1 MDMKKLLQIC
11 FIAMMAM
18 GTTMLFAAC
27 EKDDGHTHQDHGG
40 EGGMATLSFKK
51 ADISGATALALATR
65 NGNAKDASTISTL
78 YKMNAD
84 GSLESV
90 TYTIEVTNEDDSLI
104 ATVQRTIVLNIQKL
118 VSLGDKWL
126 WLSGCNYI
134 CPSLDDIENDTI
146 RGEIQHLLNNNNY
159 ARNYLVRKTDGALFE
174 WSEDQGCPTR
184 IWIELHGPDH
194 LRTNG
199 AVEPYGN
206 NLLTVSN
213 SHVML
218 HLNDQGDILHVT
230 TATPT
235 TVNTKNVLPSDGN
248 FVGARI
254 DYSNSGDADGEPYV
268 VLPDAAQVLPI
279 NVAPI
284 PSGYTLDQPLFND
297 GQQNPFM
304 VTVNGQLFLVRSLN
318 GGWDHPSMLQFLRVE
333 VSNGTAQATQV
344 AATWVDDEEGV
355 EDTEWTGWNPDQE
368 HPFRDRVYKTST
380 MQWIAKRTSTVYN
393 SKFFMY
399 TFNPAQGAVTYR
411 MLPDE
416 YPNDI
421 NHYYNNVGYGLP
433 QINGA
438 LPTHFWRCDLDA
450 AGAEQVPFVWNSAE
464 LQPWQSQMVTSTLEF
479 HTDAYSQTIIGSCR
493 LLDGRSLGFYG
504 DCEGANRGH
513 MHVLLDGQQTAGQVV
528 STMVRLN

>member
-1 MDMKKLLQIC
+1 MKKLLQFS
-11 FIAMMAM
+11 FIAIMAM
-18 GTTMLFAAC
+18 GTAMLFAAC

-51 ADISGATALALATR
+51 ADISGATALALATGR
-65 NGNAKDASTISTL
+65 SNTKDASTVSTL

-84 GSLESV
+84 GSIESV
-90 TYTIEVTNEDDSLI
+90 TYTIEVTNVNDSVV
-104 ATVQRTIVLNIQKL
+104 ATLQRTLTLDILKMVPI
-118 VSLGDKWL
+118 GDKWL
-126 WLSGCNYI
+126 WLYNCNI
-134 CPSLDDIENDTI
+134 VFPSLDDIENDTI
-146 RGEIQHLLNNNNY
+146 RDAVRNVFNNIDKTP
-159 ARNYLVRKTDGALFE
+159 RNYLVRTTDGALFE
-174 WSEDQGCPTR
+174 WTEAQGAPTNVWR
-184 IWIELHGPDH
+184 DRRGPDH
-194 LRTNG
+194 LRANG

-206 NLLTVSN
+206 SLLTVSN

-218 HLNDQGDILHVT
+218 HLRDQGDILQVT

-235 TVNTKNVLPSDGN
+235 TVNTKNVLPSSGN

-254 DYSNSGDADGEPYV
+254 NYSNNADADGELYV
-268 VLPDAAQVLPI
+268 VLPDASQVLPL
-279 NVAPI
+279 NVVPI
-284 PSGYTLDQPLFND
+284 PDGYTLDQPLFND

-304 VTVNGQLFLVRSLN
+304 VTVNGQLFLARSLN

-368 HPFRDRVYKTST
+368 HPLRDRVYHTST
-380 MQWIAKRTSTVYN
+380 MQWLARRTSSVYN
-393 SKFFMY
+393 TKFIMY
-399 TFNPAQGAVTYR
+399 TFNPAQGTVTHR
-411 MLPDE
+411 ILPDE

-464 LQPWQSQMVTSTLEF
+464 LQPWQSQMVMSTLEF
-479 HTDAYSQTIIGSCR
+479 HTDPFSQTINGSCR

-504 DCEGANRGH
+504 ELEGANRGH
-513 MHVLLDGQQTAGQVV
+513 MHVLLDGQQTAGQVI